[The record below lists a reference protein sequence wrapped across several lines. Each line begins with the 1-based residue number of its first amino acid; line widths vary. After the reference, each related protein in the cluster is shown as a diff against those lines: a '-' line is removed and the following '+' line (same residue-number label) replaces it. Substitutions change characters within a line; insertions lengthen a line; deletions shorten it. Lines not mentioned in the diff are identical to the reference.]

1 LYLLRQEKIIAA
13 LAKSII
19 WGAFPIDYSPILL
32 EQFVSHGKYI
42 EELIRAFLTKLR
54 AKAGNDEW
62 RYILE
67 TLKAVTKSF
76 DEHLSHLS
84 PFPYLTKNLI
94 SSFRSFKNPSSKSLP
109 MKSIKYQPVQQKRYH
124 LFFTFNLPHS
134 VLFSCILQF
143 TSFFY

>member
-1 LYLLRQEKIIAA
+1 MHNRLFIFLIFNINFFVLPRQEKIISA

-19 WGAFPIDYSPILL
+19 WGAFPIDHSPIIL

-54 AKAGNDEW
+54 TKAGSDEW

-76 DEHLSHLS
+76 LTSS
-84 PFPYLTKNLI
+84 YQIQVPFE
-94 SSFRSFKNPSSKSLP
+94 
-109 MKSIKYQPVQQKRYH
+109 
-124 LFFTFNLPHS
+124 
-134 VLFSCILQF
+134 
-143 TSFFY
+143 